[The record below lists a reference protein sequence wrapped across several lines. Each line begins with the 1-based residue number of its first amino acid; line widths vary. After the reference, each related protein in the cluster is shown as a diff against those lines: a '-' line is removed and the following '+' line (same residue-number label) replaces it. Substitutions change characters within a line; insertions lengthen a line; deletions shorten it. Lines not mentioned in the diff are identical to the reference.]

1 MPANPKNG
9 IYSQNVLDSIPER
22 RSLGQQVYERLKQAI
37 VKGDIEPGARVVES
51 SIGESLG
58 ISRTPV
64 REAIHKLE
72 REGFLERSPS
82 IGFFVADLRRSDIE
96 ETFGIRTVLESY
108 AARLAAVNHMP
119 DELKPL
125 VEKVEQYQL
134 CLERGDAAALLR
146 INTEFHEML
155 YGLSR
160 SPRLIKMINDL
171 KDQIYRFRRVILNR
185 CDMARIS
192 NEDHML
198 MLELMRRRDADAVE
212 RVVREHLLKGK
223 DAVLVEFDRKSMGK
237 EGA

>member
-1 MPANPKNG
+1 MTTL
-9 IYSQNVLDSIPER
+9 LDSIPER
-22 RSLGQQVYERLKQAI
+22 RSLGQQVYERLKQAV

-51 SIGESLG
+51 VIGERLG

-72 REGFLERSPS
+72 KEGFLARSS
-82 IGFFVADLRRSDIE
+82 SKGFLVADLKRSDIE

-108 AARLAAVNHMP
+108 AARLAAVHHRP
-119 DELKPL
+119 QELEPL
-125 VEKVEQYQL
+125 VEKVEQYRD
-134 CLERGDAAALLR
+134 CLDRGDTEALLS

-185 CDMARIS
+185 DDMARIS
-192 NEDHML
+192 NEDHRL
-198 MLELMRRRDADAVE
+198 MLELMRRRDADGVE

-223 DAVLVEFDRKSMGK
+223 DVVLLEFDKKDMVK